1 MSNYRKLFLIA
12 NPELRRTSAM
22 DQAAALARQSGA
34 TLQMCLFDHSA
45 AINAISHFDPAGG
58 AAAREG
64 WLERRRRWLFAEAES
79 LRGHGVPTTAD
90 VSWAH
95 PLLEEMLAQIAEV
108 KPDLVIKDLREEP
121 LLKRALLT
129 PLDWQLLR
137 LCPAPLLLVHHAAGG
152 ALPKR
157 IVAAIDP
164 SRTDAGSADF
174 NETIIRAA
182 LSVSLQTGAELH
194 LLHALAPMNAIAVA
208 TPAGE
213 SFFSAELYDAFVAG
227 QRQLFDRYA
236 DAHGVP
242 KERQHFVIGP
252 PAIAVTEH
260 AQRIGADLLVI
271 GSIHRHGLDRLLV
284 GSTAE
289 QILDRLPCS
298 LLAIKPATT

>member
-1 MSNYRKLFLIA
+1 MSNFRKLFLIA
-12 NPELRRTSAM
+12 SPELRRTPAM
-22 DQAAALARQSGA
+22 DEAAALARTSGA
-34 TLQMCLFDHSA
+34 LLQMGLFDYSA
-45 AINAISHFDPAGG
+45 AVNAIGQFDADGG

-90 VSWAH
+90 VCWAH
-95 PLLEEMLAQIAEV
+95 PLLEEMLAQIGEIR
-108 KPDLVIKDLREEP
+108 PDLVIKDLREEP
-121 LLKRALLT
+121 ALKRALLT

-137 LCPAPLLLVHHAAGG
+137 LCPAPLLLVHHAGG

-157 IVAAIDP
+157 VVAAIDP
-164 SRTDAGSADF
+164 ARVDAGSADF
-174 NETIIRAA
+174 NEAILRMA
-182 LSVSLQTGAELH
+182 LAVALQAGAELH
-194 LLHALAPMNAIAVA
+194 LLHALAPMNALAVA

-227 QRQLFDRYA
+227 QRAQFERYA

-242 KERQHFVIGP
+242 PERRHFLLGP
-252 PAIAVTEH
+252 PAIAVTEQ
-260 AQRIGADLLVI
+260 AQRLGADLLVI

-298 LLAIKPATT
+298 LLAIKPGG